1 LLSVTACRTAIFFLF
16 DFSYKRGVMT
26 FGAVP
31 FIQLDDQK
39 RAVLPSPMVTIV
51 DA

>member
-1 LLSVTACRTAIFFLF
+1 VIFFLF
-16 DFSYKRGVMT
+16 DFSYKRDAMT

-31 FIQLDDQK
+31 FIQLVDQK
-39 RAVLPSPMVTIV
+39 RVVLPSPMVTIV